1 MQKDEKMTQIYL
13 HNTLKQRKDAF
24 HPIDENNV
32 RMYVCGPTVY
42 DKAHLGNAKT
52 PVVYDV
58 LYRLLCQVY
67 GKEHVTYVSN
77 ITDVDDKILN
87 KHKETGKSIREITE
101 QTYNWYI
108 EDMAKL
114 NVLAP
119 NYRPRATEY
128 IADMIELV
136 KKLLANGHAYE
147 ADKQVLFDVDS
158 MPNYGALS
166 NRSMKEMLAGA
177 RVEVAD
183 YKKNPADFI
192 LWKPSDADQPGWDSP
207 WGYGRPGWHLECSA
221 MSSKLLG
228 NDFDI
233 HGGGSDLIFP
243 HHENELAQSCG
254 AFPGTHFAH
263 YWVHTGMLMIN
274 GVKMSKSL
282 GNFYTVDEILA
293 KYPAEALRLLFL
305 TTHYHQPF
313 NFTFEG
319 LEQAKAILDKF
330 YNALLKNADVPVNK
344 VNPSEKLIEALADD
358 LNTPLALSYLHETV
372 NELNKAQTLE
382 ERSHLKSQLLADAYV
397 LGLLYNEPEKWFQGE
412 ENKDE
417 AAEIET
423 LIEKRAN
430 AKKNKDWA
438 TADAI
443 RNELKER
450 GIILED
456 SPTGTTWKRI

>member
-1 MQKDEKMTQIYL
+1 MPEIYL
-13 HNTLKQRKDAF
+13 HNTLKQRKDKF
-24 HPIDENNV
+24 IPIDANNV

-58 LYRLLCQVY
+58 LYRLLCYVY

-108 EDMAKL
+108 DDMKKL
-114 NVLAP
+114 NVLSP

-128 IADMIELV
+128 IPEMIKLVEL
-136 KKLLANGHAYE
+136 LLKNGHAYI

-158 MPNYGALS
+158 MPNYGFLS
-166 NRSMKEMLAGA
+166 GRSMKEMVAGA
-177 RVEVAD
+177 RVEIAD

-243 HHENELAQSCG
+243 HHENECAQSCC
-254 AFPGTHFAH
+254 AYPGTHFAH

-330 YNALLKNADVPVNK
+330 YNALLKNADIPAEK
-344 VNPSEKLIEALADD
+344 TEPSEKLIAALSDD
-358 LNTPLALSYLHETV
+358 LNTPLALSYLHETLG
-372 NELNKAQTLE
+372 NLNKAETKE
-382 ERSHLKSQLLADAYV
+382 ERIKYKSELLANAYM
-397 LGLLYNEPEKWFQGE
+397 LGLLYNDAESWFKGAAS
-412 ENKDE
+412 DD
-417 AAEIET
+417 AEIEA
-423 LIEKRAN
+423 LIAKRTE

-450 GIILED
+450 GIVLED
-456 SPTGTTWKRI
+456 SAAGTTWKKL

>member
-1 MQKDEKMTQIYL
+1 MPEIYL
-13 HNTLKQRKDAF
+13 HNTLKQRKDKF
-24 HPIDENNV
+24 IPIDANNV

-58 LYRLLCQVY
+58 LYRLLCYVY

-108 EDMAKL
+108 DDMKKL
-114 NVLAP
+114 NVLSP

-128 IADMIELV
+128 IPEMIKLVEL
-136 KKLLANGHAYE
+136 LLKNGHAYI

-158 MPNYGALS
+158 MPNYGFLS
-166 NRSMKEMLAGA
+166 GRAMKEMVAGA
-177 RVEVAD
+177 RVEIAD

-192 LWKPSDADQPGWDSP
+192 LWKPSDADQPGWNSP

-243 HHENELAQSCG
+243 HHENECAQSCC
-254 AFPGTHFAH
+254 AYPGTHFAH

-330 YNALLKNADVPVNK
+330 YNALLKNADIPAEK
-344 VNPSEKLIEALADD
+344 TEPSEKLIAALCDD
-358 LNTPLALSYLHETV
+358 LNTPLALSYLHETLG
-372 NELNKAQTLE
+372 NLNKAETKE
-382 ERSHLKSQLLADAYV
+382 ERIKYKSELMANAYM
-397 LGLLYNEPEKWFQGE
+397 LGLLYNNAESWFKGAAS
-412 ENKDE
+412 DD
-417 AAEIET
+417 AEIEA
-423 LIEKRAN
+423 LIAKRTE

-450 GIILED
+450 GIVLED
-456 SPTGTTWKRI
+456 SAAGTTWKKL

>member
-1 MQKDEKMTQIYL
+1 MPEIYL
-13 HNTLKQRKDAF
+13 HNTLKQRKDKF
-24 HPIDENNV
+24 IPIDADNV

-58 LYRLLCQVY
+58 LYRLLCYVY

-108 EDMAKL
+108 DDMAKL
-114 NVLAP
+114 NVLSP

-128 IADMIELV
+128 IPEMIKLVEL
-136 KKLLANGHAYE
+136 LLKNGHAYI

-158 MPNYGALS
+158 MPNYGFLS
-166 NRSMKEMLAGA
+166 GRSMKEMVAGA
-177 RVEVAD
+177 RVEIAD

-243 HHENELAQSCG
+243 HHENECAQSCC
-254 AFPGTHFAH
+254 AYPGTHFAH

-319 LEQAKAILDKF
+319 LEQAKNILDKF
-330 YNALLKNADVPVNK
+330 YNALLKNTDIPVEK
-344 VNPSEKLIEALADD
+344 VEPSEKLIAALCDD
-358 LNTPLALSYLHETV
+358 LNTPLALSYLHETLG
-372 NELNKAQTLE
+372 NLNKAETKE
-382 ERSHLKSQLLADAYV
+382 ERVKYKSELLANAYM
-397 LGLLYNEPEKWFQGE
+397 LGLLYNDAESWFKGAAS
-412 ENKDE
+412 DD
-417 AAEIET
+417 AEIEA
-423 LIEKRAN
+423 LIAKRAE

-450 GIILED
+450 GIVLED
-456 SPTGTTWKRI
+456 SPAGTTWKKL

>member
-1 MQKDEKMTQIYL
+1 MTQIYL
-13 HNTLKQRKDAF
+13 HNTLKQRKVEF
-24 HPIDENNV
+24 KPIDENNV

-58 LYRLLCQVY
+58 LYRLLCYVY

-87 KHKETGKSIREITE
+87 KHKETGKPIREITE

-119 NYRPRATEY
+119 NYRPRATDY
-128 IADMIELV
+128 INDMIVLV
-136 KKLLANGHAYE
+136 EKLLEQKHAYISE
-147 ADKQVLFDVDS
+147 NQVLFDVDS
-158 MPNYGALS
+158 MPSYGTLS
-166 NRSMKEMLAGA
+166 GRSMKEMLAGA
-177 RVEVAD
+177 RIEVAE

-254 AFPGTHFAH
+254 AYPGTGFAH

-293 KYPAEALRLLFL
+293 QHPAEALRLLFL

-319 LEQAKAILDKF
+319 LQQAKGILDKF
-330 YNALLKNADVPVNK
+330 YNALQKNKDVPTIEIE
-344 VNPSEKLIEALADD
+344 PDSRIIEALADD
-358 LNTPLALSYLHETV
+358 LNTPLALSYLHEIV
-372 NELNKAQTLE
+372 NDLNKAE
-382 ERSHLKSQLLADAYV
+382 SDAERSRLKSLLLKSAYM
-397 LGLLYNEPEKWFQGE
+397 LGLLYNEPESWFKGE
-412 ENKDE
+412 GNDDE
-417 AAEIET
+417 ATEIEA
-423 LIEKRAN
+423 LIAKRAE

-443 RNELKER
+443 RDELKAK

-456 SPTGTTWKRI
+456 SPTGTTWKKA

>member
-1 MQKDEKMTQIYL
+1 MTNIYL
-13 HNTLKQRKDAF
+13 HNTLKQRKEEF
-24 HPIDENNV
+24 VPIDASNV

-58 LYRLLCQVY
+58 LYRLLCYVY
-67 GKEHVTYVSN
+67 GQEHVTYVSN

-101 QTYNWYI
+101 QTYNWYLD
-108 EDMAKL
+108 DMKKL
-114 NVLAP
+114 NVLSP

-128 IADMIELV
+128 IPEMIKLVEL
-136 KKLLANGHAYE
+136 LLQNGHAYIAE
-147 ADKQVLFDVDS
+147 NQVLFDVDS
-158 MPNYGALS
+158 MPNYGFLS
-166 NRSMKEMLAGA
+166 GRSMKEMVAGA
-177 RVEVAD
+177 RIEVAS

-192 LWKPSDADQPGWDSP
+192 LWKPSDADQPGWNSP
-207 WGYGRPGWHLECSA
+207 WGYGCPGWHLECSA

-243 HHENELAQSCG
+243 HHENECAQSCC
-254 AFPGTHFAH
+254 AYPGTHFAH

-313 NFTFEG
+313 NFPFEG
-319 LEQAKAILDKF
+319 LEQAKNILDKF
-330 YNALLKNADVPVNK
+330 YNALLKNADVLAEK
-344 VNPSEKLIEALADD
+344 VAPSEKLINALADD
-358 LNTPLALSYLHETV
+358 LNTPLALSYLHETLS
-372 NELNKAQTLE
+372 NLNKAETIE
-382 ERSHLKSQLLADAYV
+382 ERSKYKSELLANAYM
-397 LGLLYNEPEKWFQGE
+397 LGLLYNDAESWFKGADDD
-412 ENKDE
+412 NS
-417 AAEIET
+417 EIET
-423 LIEKRAN
+423 LIAKRAE

-443 RNELKER
+443 RNELKEK
-450 GIILED
+450 GIVLED
-456 SPTGTTWKRI
+456 GAQGTTWKRL

>member
-1 MQKDEKMTQIYL
+1 MTQIYL
-13 HNTLKQRKDAF
+13 HNTLKQRKDEF
-24 HPIDENNV
+24 IPIDEKNV

-42 DKAHLGNAKT
+42 DRAHLGNAKT
-52 PVVYDV
+52 SVVFDV

-101 QTYNWYI
+101 QTYQWYL
-108 EDMAKL
+108 EDMGKL

-128 IADMIELV
+128 IDEMIELV
-136 KKLLANGHAYE
+136 KRLLKNGHAYE
-147 ADKQVLFDVDS
+147 AQGHVLFDVDS
-158 MPNYGALS
+158 MPNYGFLS
-166 NRSMKEMLAGA
+166 GRSMKEMLAGA
-177 RVEVAD
+177 RIEVAD

-192 LWKPSDADQPGWDSP
+192 LWKPSEPDQPGWDSP

-243 HHENELAQSCG
+243 HHENECAQSTC
-254 AFPGTHFAH
+254 AFEGSHFAH
-263 YWVHTGMLMIN
+263 YWVHAGMLMVD

-282 GNFYTVDEILA
+282 GNFHNVDEIIS

-313 NFTFEG
+313 NFTFAG
-319 LEQAKAILDKF
+319 LEQAKSVLDKF
-330 YNALLKNADVPVNK
+330 YNALLKTSDVEAVSCAPNTK
-344 VNPSEKLIEALADD
+344 VLNALADD
-358 LNTPLALSYLHETV
+358 LNTPAALAVLHEIASD
-372 NELNKAQTLE
+372 LNKAETTE
-382 ERSHLKSQLLADAYV
+382 DKARLKGEFLSSAEL
-397 LGLLYNEPEKWFQGE
+397 LGLLYQQPEIWFKGGLNDNE
-412 ENKDE
+412 D
-417 AAEIET
+417 AEIEAK
-423 LIEKRAN
+423 IQARAEAKR
-430 AKKNKDWA
+430 NKDWA
-438 TADAI
+438 TADKI
-443 RNELKER
+443 RDELKAQ
-450 GIILED
+450 GIVLED
-456 SPTGTTWKRI
+456 SAAGTTWKRL

>member
-1 MQKDEKMTQIYL
+1 MTNIYL
-13 HNTLKQRKDAF
+13 HNTLKQRKEEF
-24 HPIDENNV
+24 VPIDASNV

-58 LYRLLCQVY
+58 LYRLLCYVY
-67 GKEHVTYVSN
+67 GQEHVTYVSN

-87 KHKETGKSIREITE
+87 KNKETGKSICEITE
-101 QTYNWYI
+101 QTYNWYLD
-108 EDMAKL
+108 DMKKL
-114 NVLAP
+114 NVLSP

-128 IADMIELV
+128 IPEMIKLVEL
-136 KKLLANGHAYE
+136 LLQNGHAYIAE
-147 ADKQVLFDVDS
+147 NQVLFDVDS
-158 MPNYGALS
+158 MPNYGFLS
-166 NRSMKEMLAGA
+166 GRSMKEMVAGA
-177 RVEVAD
+177 RIEVAS

-192 LWKPSDADQPGWDSP
+192 LWKPSDADQPGWNSP

-243 HHENELAQSCG
+243 HHENECAQSCC
-254 AFPGTHFAH
+254 AYPGTHFAH

-319 LEQAKAILDKF
+319 LEQAKNILDKF
-330 YNALLKNADVPVNK
+330 YNALLKNADVLAEK
-344 VNPSEKLIEALADD
+344 VAPSEKLINALADD
-358 LNTPLALSYLHETV
+358 LNTPLALSYLHETLS
-372 NELNKAQTLE
+372 NLNKAETIE
-382 ERSHLKSQLLADAYV
+382 ERSKYKSELLANAYM
-397 LGLLYNEPEKWFQGE
+397 LGLLYNDAESWFKGADDD
-412 ENKDE
+412 NS
-417 AAEIET
+417 EIET
-423 LIEKRAN
+423 LIAKRAE

-443 RNELKER
+443 RNELKEK
-450 GIILED
+450 GIVLED
-456 SPTGTTWKRI
+456 GAQGTTWKRL

>member
-1 MQKDEKMTQIYL
+1 MTQIYL
-13 HNTLKQRKDAF
+13 HNTLKQRKVEF
-24 HPIDENNV
+24 KPIDKNNV

-58 LYRLLCQVY
+58 LYRLLCYVY
-67 GKEHVTYVSN
+67 GKEHITYVSN

-87 KHKETGKSIREITE
+87 KHKETGKSIYEITE

-114 NVLAP
+114 NVLPP

-128 IADMIELV
+128 IAEMIKLV
-136 KKLLANGHAYE
+136 EKLLEQKHAYISE
-147 ADKQVLFDVDS
+147 NQVLFDVNS
-158 MPNYGALS
+158 MPSYGMLS
-166 NRSMKEMLAGA
+166 GRSMKEMMAGA
-177 RVEVAD
+177 RIEIAE

-192 LWKPSDADQPGWDSP
+192 LWKPSDADQPGWSSP

-254 AFPGTHFAH
+254 AYPGTGFAH

-293 KYPAEALRLLFL
+293 QHPAEALRLLFL

-313 NFTFEG
+313 NFTFDG
-319 LEQAKAILDKF
+319 LRQAKAILDKF
-330 YNALLKNADVPVNK
+330 YNALLKNKDVPIIEIEPDERV
-344 VNPSEKLIEALADD
+344 IEALADD
-358 LNTPLALSYLHETV
+358 LNTPLALSYLHEIV
-372 NELNKAQTLE
+372 NDLNKAE
-382 ERSHLKSQLLADAYV
+382 NPEDCSRLKSLLLKSAYM
-397 LGLLYNEPEKWFQGE
+397 LGLLYNEPESWFKGASGD
-412 ENKDE
+412 DE
-417 AAEIET
+417 KTKIEA
-423 LIEKRAN
+423 LIAKRIE
-430 AKKNKDWA
+430 AKKSKDWA
-438 TADAI
+438 TADSI
-443 RNELKER
+443 RDELKSK
-450 GIILED
+450 GIVLED
-456 SPTGTTWKRI
+456 SPNGTTWKKI

>member
-1 MQKDEKMTQIYL
+1 MIQIYL
-13 HNTLKQRKDAF
+13 HDTLKQRKVPF
-24 HPIDENNV
+24 TPIDANNV

-67 GKEHVTYVSN
+67 GQEHVTYVSN

-101 QTYNWYI
+101 QTYNWYL
-108 EDMAKL
+108 EDMTKL

-119 NYRPRATEY
+119 NFRPRATEY
-128 IADMIELV
+128 IDAMIELV
-136 KKLLANGHAYE
+136 KKLLENGHAYAAE
-147 ADKQVLFDVDS
+147 NHILFDVDS
-158 MPNYGALS
+158 FAGYGTLS
-166 NRSMKEMLAGA
+166 GRSMKEMLAGA
-177 RVEVAD
+177 RIEVAD

-192 LWKPSDADQPGWDSP
+192 LWKPSAADQPGWNSP

-221 MSSKLLG
+221 MSSNLLG

-243 HHENELAQSCG
+243 HHENELAQSCC
-254 AFPGTHFAH
+254 AFPGTKFAH
-263 YWVHTGMLMIN
+263 YWVHTGMLMID

-282 GNFYTVDEILA
+282 GNFYTVEEVLQKA
-293 KYPAEALRLLFL
+293 PAEALRLLFL

-319 LEQAKAILDKF
+319 LQLAKNTLDKF
-330 YNALLKNADVPVNK
+330 YNALLKNQDVPNDIVA
-344 VNPSEKLIEALADD
+344 PSDKLIAALADD

-372 NELNKAQTLE
+372 NELNKAETPE
-382 ERSHLKSQLLADAYV
+382 ERRRLKAQLLADAYM
-397 LGLLYNEPEKWFQGE
+397 LGLLYNDAEKWFKGE
-412 ENKDE
+412 ENNDE
-417 AAEIET
+417 TAQIEA
-423 LIEKRAN
+423 LIEKRAE
-430 AKKNKDWA
+430 AKKSKDWA

-443 RNELKER
+443 RNELKAR
-450 GIILED
+450 GIVLED
-456 SPTGTTWKRI
+456 SPTGTTWKRG

>member
-1 MQKDEKMTQIYL
+1 MTQIYL
-13 HNTLKQRKDAF
+13 HNTLKQRKVEF
-24 HPIDENNV
+24 KPIDENNV

-42 DKAHLGNAKT
+42 DRAHLGNAKT
-52 PVVYDV
+52 AVVYDV
-58 LYRLLCQVY
+58 WYRFLCQIY
-67 GKEHVTYVSN
+67 GKNHVTYVSN

-128 IADMIELV
+128 IAEMIKLV
-136 KKLLANGHAYE
+136 EKLLEQKHAYISE
-147 ADKQVLFDVDS
+147 NQVLFDVDS
-158 MPNYGALS
+158 MPSYGTLS
-166 NRSMKEMLAGA
+166 GRSMKEMLAGA
-177 RVEVAD
+177 RIEVAD

-254 AFPGTHFAH
+254 AYPGTGFAH

-293 KYPAEALRLLFL
+293 QHPAEALRLLFL

-319 LEQAKAILDKF
+319 LQQAKGVLDKF
-330 YNALLKNADVPVNK
+330 YNALQKNKDVPMIEVEPDSR
-344 VNPSEKLIEALADD
+344 VIEALADD
-358 LNTPLALSYLHETV
+358 LNTPLALSYLHEIV
-372 NELNKAQTLE
+372 NDLNKAESTE
-382 ERSHLKSQLLADAYV
+382 ERSRLKSLLMKSAYM
-397 LGLLYNEPEKWFQGE
+397 LGLLYNEPESWFKGE
-412 ENKDE
+412 GSDDE
-417 AAEIET
+417 AEEIEKM
-423 LIEKRAN
+423 IAARSE
-430 AKKNKDWA
+430 AKKNKNWA
-438 TADAI
+438 EADAI
-443 RNELKER
+443 RDELKAK
-450 GIILED
+450 GIVLED
-456 SPTGTTWKRI
+456 SPNGTTWKRA

>member
-1 MQKDEKMTQIYL
+1 MPEIYL
-13 HNTLKQRKDAF
+13 HNTLKQRKDKF
-24 HPIDENNV
+24 IPIDANNV

-58 LYRLLCQVY
+58 LYRLLCHVY

-108 EDMAKL
+108 DDMKKL
-114 NVLAP
+114 NVLSP

-128 IADMIELV
+128 IPEMIKLVEL
-136 KKLLANGHAYE
+136 LLKNGHAYI

-158 MPNYGALS
+158 MPNYGFLS
-166 NRSMKEMLAGA
+166 GRSMKEMVAGA
-177 RVEVAD
+177 RVEIAD

-243 HHENELAQSCG
+243 HHENECAQSCC
-254 AFPGTHFAH
+254 AYPGTHFAH

-319 LEQAKAILDKF
+319 LEQAKNILDKF
-330 YNALLKNADVPVNK
+330 YNALLKNADIPVEK
-344 VNPSEKLIEALADD
+344 VEPSEKLIAALCDD
-358 LNTPLALSYLHETV
+358 LNTPLALSYLHETLG
-372 NELNKAQTLE
+372 NLNKAETKE
-382 ERSHLKSQLLADAYV
+382 ERIKYKSELMANAYM
-397 LGLLYNEPEKWFQGE
+397 LGLLYNNAESWFKGAASDDA
-412 ENKDE
+412 KIE
-417 AAEIET
+417 A
-423 LIEKRAN
+423 LIAKRTE

-450 GIILED
+450 GIVLED
-456 SPTGTTWKRI
+456 SAAGTTWKKL